1 MNGAKWLRTLLEKA
15 NKLKLPGKQL
25 LDLCQN
31 ANGDVVLVAPFI
43 KKNAIKRVLNSIPDT
58 IRSITCVT
66 RWRPEEVLAGVTDLE
81 VYDLVSALPNG
92 KLLIQPNLHAKYFR
106 SGNRCLV
113 GSANLTFKGLGWTTP
128 SNLELLVEEKAS
140 DLSSFEAHV
149 IETSFLATIKLK
161 NELELAVQEM
171 EKENI
176 KYISDERC
184 NEGADELSFDTWLP
198 LCTKPELLYQIYT
211 ETNTERII
219 SWTLESGQ
227 KDLQRLQIPDG
238 LSKTNFNA
246 FVASSLQQS
255 PLIRIIYS
263 RSESP
268 ISISD
273 GRDIISSETMPKSL
287 KYDEEEHW
295 RTLRCWLIYFL
306 PHIYRIPS
314 GTDSLQR
321 GRVIGSIQ
329 V

>member
-1 MNGAKWLRTLLEKA
+1 ME
-15 NKLKLPGKQL
+15 LPGKQL

-43 KKNAIKRVLNSIPDT
+43 KKAAIKRVLNSIPDT
-58 IRSITCVT
+58 IRSVTCVT
-66 RWRPEEVLAGVTDLE
+66 RWRPEEILAGVSDLE
-81 VYDLVSALPNG
+81 VFDLVNARPMG

-106 SGNRCLV
+106 SGSRCLV

-128 SNLELLVEEKAS
+128 SNLELLVEEEAS
-140 DLSSFEAHV
+140 DLSSFETHV
-149 IETSFLATIKLK
+149 IESSFLATIKLK
-161 NELELAVQEM
+161 NELELSVQEM
-171 EKENI
+171 KEENI
-176 KYISDERC
+176 KYISDESC
-184 NEGADELSFDTWLP
+184 NGSNEELSFDAWLP

-211 ETNTERII
+211 DTNTEQII
-219 SWTLESGQ
+219 SWTLESGE

-238 LSKTNFNA
+238 LSKTNFKK

-255 PLIRIIYS
+255 PLVQIVYS

-268 ISISD
+268 ITISN
-273 GRDIISSETMPKSL
+273 GLELIAIEMMPEDL
-287 KYDEEEHW
+287 EYNEEEHW
-295 RTLRCWLIYFL
+295 RTLRSWLIYFL